1 MKLKLIKTLG
11 YISLIFTSILLI
23 NVFLIMKNRINSVVL
38 KDTYTTIYKGQIF
51 ICLILLIF
59 SLDLSFNIFNKVK
72 ILRIIIVILSFVILF
87 YGMKAIIKGS
97 IKDNRSTKYAIVL
110 GMALENG
117 EPTKDLI
124 YRIETAADYINNNK
138 DSLLILTGG
147 NSEDGKSEAEIMKD
161 LLLER
166 NVSIDKLIIEDKAKS
181 TKDNFKNIQE
191 FISIDEPIT
200 IITSNYHMDRAL
212 NIANN
217 AGFKNIKSYPAKAD
231 PIRYGANITWEIV
244 LDINEL
250 ISKLKHSL

>member
-1 MKLKLIKTLG
+1 MKLKLIKPLG

-38 KDTYTTIYKGQIF
+38 KDTYKTIFKGQIF

-87 YGMKAIIKGS
+87 YGMKVIIKGS
-97 IKDNRSTKYAIVL
+97 IKDNRSTKYVIVL

-124 YRIETAADYINNNK
+124 YRIETAVDYINNNK